1 MNELINDN
9 ICELI
14 EKEESTILS
23 FDTLVLSGGSTK
35 GIIILGALQYLY
47 DQNYLN
53 EINNFVG
60 TSCGALIGFL
70 LAIGYTPIEII
81 VYICTNQLVEK
92 VPHFNIVAMI
102 NGHGASSFSNIY
114 EELEKMTIA
123 KIGYIP
129 TFADIKL
136 KMKKNLYCFSF
147 NITKNKEEIH
157 CFENTPDMPC
167 LIALRMSSNLPL
179 VFENYK
185 YGNDFYVD
193 GGVCNN
199 FPLDYAEKIGK
210 KIIGIYFSDEGN
222 HFNSANDINILE
234 FIYKLMFV
242 PISQKTNSLV
252 KNASSKCKLINLKG
266 TKTTY
271 FDFNI
276 NSVEKLNMFSCG
288 YQESKE
294 LFEKEQ

>member
-136 KMKKNLYCFSF
+136 KNEKKICIVSVSTLQKIKRKF
-147 NITKNKEEIH
+147 
-157 CFENTPDMPC
+157 
-167 LIALRMSSNLPL
+167 IAL
-179 VFENYK
+179 
-185 YGNDFYVD
+185 
-193 GGVCNN
+193 
-199 FPLDYAEKIGK
+199 KIHL
-210 KIIGIYFSDEGN
+210 ICHVLLLLECHLIY
-222 HFNSANDINILE
+222 L
-234 FIYKLMFV
+234 
-242 PISQKTNSLV
+242 
-252 KNASSKCKLINLKG
+252 
-266 TKTTY
+266 
-271 FDFNI
+271 
-276 NSVEKLNMFSCG
+276 
-288 YQESKE
+288 
-294 LFEKEQ
+294 